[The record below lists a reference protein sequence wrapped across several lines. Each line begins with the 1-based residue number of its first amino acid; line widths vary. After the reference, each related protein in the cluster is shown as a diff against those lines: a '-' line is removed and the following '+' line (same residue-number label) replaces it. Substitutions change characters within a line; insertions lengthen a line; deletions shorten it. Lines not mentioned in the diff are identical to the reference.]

1 MILICFI
8 EETDKST
15 SGCKKWCWD
24 GFRAGDKTTR
34 IFHLSITCSLT
45 LLLSCLQYLDDFNMN
60 SSKEM
65 KLVFFLD
72 AIEHVSRIARMIRQD
87 RGNALLVGVG
97 GTGKQSLT
105 R

>member
-1 MILICFI
+1 M
-8 EETDKST
+8 
-15 SGCKKWCWD
+15 
-24 GFRAGDKTTR
+24 
-34 IFHLSITCSLT
+34 
-45 LLLSCLQYLDDFNMN
+45 QYLDDFNMQ
-60 SSKEM
+60 STKEM

-72 AIEHVSRIARMIRQD
+72 AVQHVSRIVRMIQQE